1 MERSAI
7 ERLVIDSASGELN
20 DDAEA
25 LLGEYLAGH
34 AEANR
39 RAEEVRWI
47 YEKTKAAIHTKTKNV
62 GVDIEKAA
70 AGTEPAQ
77 QVRWWPVARWAAA
90 VVFAA
95 IIGFNAGRREKS
107 DTMYGPSSPE
117 FASIPKQVKTVSDL
131 KEKYAGTFWGDKMQA
146 LLERKPGQRYEAN
159 LRSVGFWD
167 KYRQYIKEK
176 YNE

>member
-1 MERSAI
+1 MERDAI
-7 ERLVIDSASGELN
+7 ERLAIDSVSGELN

-25 LLGEYLAGH
+25 LFREYLAGH

-39 RAEEVRWI
+39 WVEEVLWLC
-47 YEKTKAAIHTKTKNV
+47 EKTEAAIYAKTKNAGADFERTAV
-62 GVDIEKAA
+62 GI
-70 AGTEPAQ
+70 EPALR
-77 QVRWWPVARWAAA
+77 VRWWPVARWAAA

-131 KEKYAGTFWGDKMQA
+131 KEKYAGTFWGDKMLA
-146 LLERKPGQRYEAN
+146 LLEHKPGQRYKVN
-159 LRSVGFWD
+159 LRSVGSWD
-167 KYRQYIKEK
+167 KYRQYVKEK
-176 YNE
+176 NYD